1 VRHFDLNNILTK
13 HQSGFRTG
21 NSTKDHLFQMT
32 KDIIYNFNNYE
43 HTGSVMFDLEK
54 AFDKVL
60 LDGLLYELQ
69 KVKTPDKLYE

>member
-1 VRHFDLNNILTK
+1 
-13 HQSGFRTG
+13 
-21 NSTKDHLFQMT
+21 MT